1 MSNNKNFSLFPL
13 PYSLKPTFAI
23 VRITSKD
30 DKEYIYDII
39 RKKDVVLTPEEW
51 VRQQIVHYLIDKK
64 EYPASLFSIEKQ
76 IKIGTLK
83 KRYDIVVYKN
93 ETPWLIVECKSETEK
108 LNTHTIQQILAY
120 NSQLKA
126 SYLALTNGQEIKVY
140 DIYKDSW
147 TNNFPDFNRS
157 V

>member
-1 MSNNKNFSLFPL
+1 M
-13 PYSLKPTFAI
+13 
-23 VRITSKD
+23 RITTKN

-51 VRQQIVHYLIDKK
+51 VRQQIVHYLIEKK
-64 EYPASLFSIEKQ
+64 NYPASLFSIEKQ

-93 ETPWLIVECKSETEK
+93 ETPWLIVECKSETER

-126 SYLALTNGQEIKVY
+126 SFLALTNGKEIKVY
-140 DIYKDSW
+140 GV
-147 TNNFPDFNRS
+147 TNDEWLGQFPDY
-157 V
+157 